1 MNRRTIT
8 TISELDVQGKATG
21 RSSKIKSRLSPWQRK
36 YEIRPCSA
44 TFRAS
49 FRLSAETKWSSGLF
63 LWSTMSMD
71 EASSV
76 TISHFEAAEP
86 ANDGLGNSHIAGLD
100 SIIAAMI
107 TEMQKEEIG

>member
-1 MNRRTIT
+1 
-8 TISELDVQGKATG
+8 
-21 RSSKIKSRLSPWQRK
+21 
-36 YEIRPCSA
+36 
-44 TFRAS
+44 
-49 FRLSAETKWSSGLF
+49 
-63 LWSTMSMD
+63 MSMD